1 MHVLLGETI
10 TAHLCIVGT
19 MNKDQLSEF
28 LTADLIYTQ
37 EESMEAMNRMR
48 IPIETSARHV
58 HLCQKDF
65 EALFGEGARPT
76 PLKYLSQPG
85 QYLSQERV
93 TVIGPKGQFENV
105 GILGPLR
112 KESQVEVSQTDT
124 RKLGLPGI
132 IRQSGDIVETPGC
145 ILQAG
150 DKQVELE
157 KGVIVAKRHIHMT
170 PTDAIRFQVHDNDL
184 VCVVAKSYER
194 YLIFADVV
202 VRIDKSFKLAMH
214 VDTDEANAVAG
225 DGENYGL
232 IVKLF
237 DYRYFSMDQ
246 WMEELE
252 QGIYRNHQI

>member
-1 MHVLLGETI
+1 
-10 TAHLCIVGT
+10 
-19 MNKDQLSEF
+19 
-28 LTADLIYTQ
+28 
-37 EESMEAMNRMR
+37 MENVTSRMR

-58 HLCQKDF
+58 HLCKEDF
-65 EALFGEGARPT
+65 EALFGRGARPT
-76 PLKYLSQPG
+76 PKKYLSQPG
-85 QYLSQERV
+85 QYLSEERV
-93 TVIGPKGQFENV
+93 TIVGPKGTFENV
-105 GILGPLR
+105 GVLGPLR
-112 KESQVEVSQTDT
+112 KSSQVEVSQTDA
-124 RKLGLPGI
+124 RKLGIPGV
-132 IRQSGDIVETPGC
+132 IRQSGDITDTPGC
-145 ILQAG
+145 MLRAG
-150 DKQVELE
+150 ERQGTLSE
-157 KGVIVAKRHIHMT
+157 GVIVAKRHIHMT
-170 PTDAIRFQVHDNDL
+170 PTDAIRFQVHDNDI

-252 QGIYRNHQI
+252 QGIYRNHMVF